1 MVKVKWIAVILTA
14 LLVSACGGAKQ
25 VQSSVTVTEYVIKE
39 RVVHDTVPV
48 MRDTTIYKDSVRIE
62 IRYIKNAAGIV
73 DKVYL
78 KADCPPSKVRVI
90 TQTVTIEKV
99 RKQRTPFWSGALWA
113 LVVVIS
119 VVSIAALWINRLT
132 K

>member
-1 MVKVKWIAVILTA
+1 MKWIAVILIA
-14 LLVSACGGAKQ
+14 IVVSACGGAKQ
-25 VQSSVTVTEYVIKE
+25 VQSNVTVTEYVIKE

-62 IRYIKNAAGIV
+62 IRYIKNEVGVV

-78 KADCPPSKVRVI
+78 KADCPPSKLKVV
-90 TQTVTIEKV
+90 TQTVTIEK
-99 RKQRTPFWSGALWA
+99 KQRVPWWTEIIWPIAFIVAIA
-113 LVVVIS
+113 ILVK
-119 VVSIAALWINRLT
+119 RLL